1 MGTTQTQ
8 LKNPP
13 TFESVWAT
21 LDEITIRQKELTES
35 QKETDR
41 LMKEW
46 EEKWQREADER
57 RKEADK
63 RQKEADERRKE
74 IDRQMKETD
83 KKLGKLGIRMGEIVE
98 HMVAPNLRIKFR
110 ELGLNFPQ
118 ATTNA
123 DVEDVDNNIFFEIDV
138 LLQNGDKAMLVEVK
152 TKLTTENVK
161 DHIRRLVKMRKYA
174 NLHGDKR
181 TFLGAVAGVVIKSN
195 VKNYALEQG
204 LYVIEPSGETFNITV
219 PNGLP
224 KEW

>member
-1 MGTTQTQ
+1 MGSTQTQ

-21 LDEITIRQKELTES
+21 LDRIAKKQEEEDRKWEEFKKSQREWQKEEAR
-35 QKETDR
+35 K
-41 LMKEW
+41 W
-46 EEKWQREADER
+46 EEL
-57 RKEADK
+57 RKS
-63 RQKEADERRKE
+63 Q
-74 IDRQMKETD
+74 DRTD
-83 KKLGKLGIRMGEIVE
+83 KQLGKLGIRMGEIVE
-98 HMVAPNLRIKFR
+98 HMVAPNLRKKFR

-138 LLQNGDKAMLVEVK
+138 LLQNGDKAMLVEAK

-161 DHIRRLVKMRKYA
+161 DHIRRLLKMRKYA

-181 TFLGAVAGVVIKSN
+181 TFLGAVAGVVIKPN

-204 LYVIEPSGETFNITV
+204 LYVIEPSGETFNITE